1 MQATVISDITSSVK
15 KGLVYAKAGDK
26 VEVIKVEGDLTL
38 IQTAKTKIYTK
49 TDNLKIQK
57 Q

>member
-1 MQATVISDITSSVK
+1 MQATVISDITSSSK
-15 KGLVYAKAGDK
+15 KFPPYAKAGNK

-49 TDNLKIQK
+49 TDNLKFENK
-57 Q
+57 